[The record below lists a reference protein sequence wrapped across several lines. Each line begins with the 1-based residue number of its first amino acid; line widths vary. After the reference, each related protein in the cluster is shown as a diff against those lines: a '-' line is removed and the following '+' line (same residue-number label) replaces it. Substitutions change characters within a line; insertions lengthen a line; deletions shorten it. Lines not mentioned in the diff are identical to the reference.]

1 MYVESVPNR
10 SSPPAILL
18 RESYRE
24 DGKVRKRTLLN
35 LSAWPRERVEGLRAL
50 LKGGVVMPPGA
61 EPLQIIRTLPHGHV
75 SAVLGVIGKIGL
87 DRLLGPQGNRP
98 RDLVVAM
105 IVSRIIAPASK
116 LATTKGLNP
125 MTATTSLSQILGLGE
140 VAYAELYQ
148 ALDWLLARQPAIETA
163 LARRHLTGGTLVLYD
178 VSSSYVEGRCCPLA
192 KRGYNRDGKKGKLQI
207 VYGLLCAAD
216 GCPVAIEVFDGN
228 TGDPKTLATQIDKL
242 KGRFSLARVVLV
254 GDRGMITQAPHPR
267 RRDPGQSR
275 LDHRAARAG
284 YQGLGRGWEVA
295 AHTVR

>member
-10 SSPPAILL
+10 GSPPAILL

-98 RDLVVAM
+98 RDLVLAM

-125 MTATTSLSQILGLGE
+125 MAATTSLSQILGLGE

-163 LARRHLTGGTLVLYD
+163 LARRHLTGGRWCSTMSVPAM
-178 VSSSYVEGRCCPLA
+178 S
-192 KRGYNRDGKKGKLQI
+192 RG
-207 VYGLLCAAD
+207 A
-216 GCPVAIEVFDGN
+216 
-228 TGDPKTLATQIDKL
+228 
-242 KGRFSLARVVLV
+242 
-254 GDRGMITQAPHPR
+254 
-267 RRDPGQSR
+267 
-275 LDHRAARAG
+275 AAR
-284 YQGLGRGWEVA
+284 WPNA
-295 AHTVR
+295 AITAMARRASYRSSTACSVQPMAVR